1 MSNER
6 NRKASLNPKIREIAE
21 SLEWTVKEYGD
32 GTAEFSQ
39 YSPAGED
46 FSFYVNAE
54 KAETE
59 IYEYY
64 DNFDVDDHI
73 EMWVKARENGTSGV
87 PSIRRL
93 VEDAEAIS
101 EMLKELAEATSPPQ
115 RTIGEQIAEYRKEND
130 ND

>member
-1 MSNER
+1 MSEER
-6 NRKASLNPKIREIAE
+6 SCKEKLNPKIIKIAE
-21 SLEWTVKEYGD
+21 KLDWTVNVYED

-46 FSFYVNAE
+46 FSFTVNAE
-54 KAETE
+54 NAAKE

-73 EMWVKARENGTSGV
+73 EMWVEAKQNGVAGV

-101 EMLKELAEATSPPQ
+101 EMLKVLAGAVMQNDRKT
-115 RTIGEQIAEYRKEND
+115 IAESIQEEL
-130 ND
+130 

>member
-1 MSNER
+1 MSEER
-6 NRKASLNPKIREIAE
+6 SHKASLNPKIIEAAE
-21 SLEWTVKEYGD
+21 KLDWTVKEHED

-46 FSFYVNAE
+46 FSFTVNVENA
-54 KAETE
+54 AQE

-73 EMWVKARENGTSGV
+73 EMWVEAKQNGVAGV

-101 EMLKELAEATSPPQ
+101 EMLKTLAGAVLSDDRKT
-115 RTIGEQIAEYRKEND
+115 IAEIVKEAKAND
-130 ND
+130 

>member
-1 MSNER
+1 MSEAR
-6 NRKASLNPKIREIAE
+6 SHKASLNPKIIEAAE
-21 SLEWTVKEYGD
+21 KLDWTVKEYQD

-46 FSFYVNAE
+46 FSFTVNTENA
-54 KAETE
+54 AQE

-73 EMWVKARENGTSGV
+73 EMWVEAKQNGVAGV

-101 EMLKELAEATSPPQ
+101 EMLKTLAGAVMSDN
-115 RTIGEQIAEYRKEND
+115 RKTIGEIVKEAQAND
-130 ND
+130 

>member
-1 MSNER
+1 MSEAR
-6 NRKASLNPKIREIAE
+6 SHKASLNPKIIEAAE
-21 SLEWTVKEYGD
+21 KLDWTVKEYQD

-46 FSFYVNAE
+46 FSFTVNTENA
-54 KAETE
+54 AQE

-73 EMWVKARENGTSGV
+73 EMWVEAKQNGVAGV

-101 EMLKELAEATSPPQ
+101 EMLKTLAGAVMSDD
-115 RTIGEQIAEYRKEND
+115 RKTIGEIVKEAQAND
-130 ND
+130 

>member
-1 MSNER
+1 MSEER
-6 NRKASLNPKIREIAE
+6 SHKASLNPKIIEAAE
-21 SLEWTVKEYGD
+21 KLDWTVKEYED

-46 FSFYVNAE
+46 FSFTVNAE
-54 KAETE
+54 NAAQE

-73 EMWVKARENGTSGV
+73 EMWVEAKQNGVAGV

-101 EMLKELAEATSPPQ
+101 EMLKTLAGAVLSDDRKT
-115 RTIGEQIAEYRKEND
+115 IAEIVKEANAND
-130 ND
+130 

>member
-1 MSNER
+1 MSEEQS
-6 NRKASLNPKIREIAE
+6 RKASLNPKIIEAAE
-21 SLEWTVKEYGD
+21 KLDWTVKEYED

-46 FSFYVNAE
+46 FSFTVNAE
-54 KAETE
+54 NAAKE

-73 EMWVKARENGTSGV
+73 EMWVEAKQNGVAGV

-93 VEDAEAIS
+93 VEDAEEIS
-101 EMLKELAEATSPPQ
+101 EMLKTLAGAVMSDD
-115 RTIGEQIAEYRKEND
+115 RKTIGEIVKEAQAND
-130 ND
+130 

>member
-1 MSNER
+1 MSEEQS
-6 NRKASLNPKIREIAE
+6 RKASLNPKIIEAAE
-21 SLEWTVKEYGD
+21 KLDWTVKEYED

-46 FSFYVNAE
+46 FSFTVNAE
-54 KAETE
+54 NAAKE

-73 EMWVKARENGTSGV
+73 EMWVEAKQNGVAGV

-101 EMLKELAEATSPPQ
+101 EMLKTLAGAVMSDD
-115 RTIGEQIAEYRKEND
+115 RKTIGEIVKEAQAND
-130 ND
+130 

>member
-1 MSNER
+1 MSNKQS
-6 NRKASLNPKIREIAE
+6 RKANLNPKIREIAE
-21 SLEWTVKEYGD
+21 SLEWTVREYDD
-32 GTAEFSQ
+32 GTVEFEK

-46 FSFYVNAE
+46 FIFTVNAE
-54 KAETE
+54 NVESE
-59 IYEYY
+59 IYDYY

-73 EMWVKARENGTSGV
+73 EMWVKAKENRVAGV

-101 EMLKELAEATSPPQ
+101 EMLKELAGAVDT
-115 RTIGEQIAEYRKEND
+115 RTTIREQLAAVKENN

>member
-1 MSNER
+1 MSEAR
-6 NRKASLNPKIREIAE
+6 SHKASLNPKIIEAAE
-21 SLEWTVKEYGD
+21 KLDWTVREYED

-46 FSFYVNAE
+46 FSFTVNTENA
-54 KAETE
+54 AQE

-73 EMWVKARENGTSGV
+73 EMWVEAKQNGVAGV

-101 EMLKELAEATSPPQ
+101 EMLKTLAGAVMSDD
-115 RTIGEQIAEYRKEND
+115 RKTIMFRED
-130 ND
+130 

>member
-1 MSNER
+1 MSEAR
-6 NRKASLNPKIREIAE
+6 SHKASLNPKIIEAAE
-21 SLEWTVKEYGD
+21 KLDWAVKEYED

-46 FSFYVNAE
+46 FSFTVNAE
-54 KAETE
+54 NAAKE

-73 EMWVKARENGTSGV
+73 EMWVEAKQNGVAGV
-87 PSIRRL
+87 PSIRQL

-101 EMLKELAEATSPPQ
+101 EMLKTLAGVVMSDD
-115 RTIGEQIAEYRKEND
+115 RKTIGEIVKEAQAND
-130 ND
+130 